1 MRLTLTLLLII
12 LVGLGCQSEAS
23 YTDDMAEQ
31 HADDTPEASGM
42 TDVDADDVNTET
54 VAYGTVDGAEVMGY
68 LATPIGDA
76 TDLPGLIVIHEW
88 WGLNDNIEAMT
99 RAYAAQG
106 YRALAV
112 DLYGGD
118 VAEDAQGARGL
129 MQAAM
134 GNIPTA
140 RENLAAAHSYLTG
153 AGSAKVG
160 SVGWC
165 FGGSMSLQTGLALP
179 DDLDAM
185 VIYYGRVPDD
195 ADTLAPLAMPILG
208 LFGEDDGGIPVSSV
222 SAFESTLN
230 DLEKDVEIVIY
241 EGAGHAFANPSGQNY
256 QEAAATDS
264 WARTLAFFEQH
275 LKS

>member
-1 MRLTLTLLLII
+1 MRYLLTLLLAV
-12 LVGLGCQSEAS
+12 LVGFGCQSESS

-31 HADDTPEASGM
+31 HAGDTPAASGM
-42 TDVDADDVNTET
+42 TDVDTDDVNTET
-54 VAYGTVDGAEVMGY
+54 VTYGTVNGQAVTGYMATPLDGA
-68 LATPIGDA
+68 A
-76 TDLPGLIVIHEW
+76 DLPGLIVIHEW

-112 DLYGGD
+112 DLYGNE
-118 VAEDAQGARGL
+118 VAEDPQGARAL

-134 GNIPTA
+134 GDIPTA
-140 RENLAAAHSYLTG
+140 HANLAAAHAYLTEAG
-153 AGSAKVG
+153 AAKVG

-179 DDLDAM
+179 NDLDAM

-195 ADTLAPLAMPILG
+195 ADLLAPLAMPILG
-208 LFGEDDGGIPVSSV
+208 LFGEADGGIPVSSV
-222 SAFESTLN
+222 NAFESTLT
-230 DLEKDVEIVIY
+230 DLDKDVEIVIY

-264 WARTLAFFEQH
+264 WAKTLAFFEQH

>member
-1 MRLTLTLLLII
+1 MRLALILLLSVT
-12 LVGLGCQSEAS
+12 VGFGCQSESS

-31 HADDTPEASGM
+31 HAGDTVDASGM
-42 TDVDADDVNTET
+42 TDVDVGDVNAET
-54 VAYGTVDGAEVMGY
+54 VVYGTVNGTEVTGY
-68 LATPIGDA
+68 LATPLGDA

-112 DLYGGD
+112 DLYGGE
-118 VAEDAQGARGL
+118 VADDAQGARGL

-134 GNIPTA
+134 GDIPMA
-140 RENLAAAHSYLTG
+140 RANLAVAHSYLTE

-195 ADTLAPLAMPILG
+195 ADTLAPLGMPILG
-208 LFGEDDGGIPVSSV
+208 LFGEADGGIPVSSV
-222 SAFESTLN
+222 NAFEATLN
-230 DLEKDVEIVIY
+230 DLDKVVEIVIY

-256 QEAAATDS
+256 QEEAATDS